1 MQLDLSN
8 LIKLAYPEETNN
20 NSYSVFTDAQVE
32 QLNRLIMYADYYE
45 NRVFP
50 YIEQKYPEFKQ
61 SSERNPAQIPINYSR
76 YIVDK
81 LAGWQFEKPI
91 DIAVSTDKE
100 SKKAKADAD
109 VIEKDLYEIHKSNNM
124 DLKLQQAAKEC
135 NTSGTVAFKMIYD
148 PLQGIRFL
156 PRPSIECFPITE
168 FDDYERLTKVH
179 FIAFKSEDIIWKQTF
194 ELINGRC
201 QFEEA
206 TYNVKENLRIEEV
219 IQEPTFLGNGTR
231 TIDFIPVYV
240 IPNNPALGMVKGY
253 SELIDLIP
261 IIDELN
267 KKYSDSSDALR
278 FEMFAITILL
288 NINEFTDAKNKG
300 KPKTAAGAI
309 WNLMGGVK
317 GADVVSPEIFKLESK
332 FAYRETLKNHLDNLR
347 NVLFELCSVVQI
359 NPDTIDNL
367 GNLSGV
373 ALKLMYASLI
383 SKTNTKNTIWT
394 PKLEQ
399 MYGDSLK
406 MRSAYEA
413 YSYPE
418 ELDIEIISH
427 MPIPMNEKEEVE
439 IAIQKISAGL
449 SSVKREMDN
458 LGIENPELVMAEIL
472 AEQQEQDKRYNDS
485 YGKDKDV

>member
-1 MQLDLSN
+1 MQLDLTN
-8 LIKLAYPEETNN
+8 LIKLAFPEETKDKT
-20 NSYSVFTDAQVE
+20 YSVFTDAQVE
-32 QLNRLIMYADYYE
+32 QLNRLIKYANYYE
-45 NRVFP
+45 NNVFP

-91 DIAVSTDKE
+91 DIAVSTDKK
-100 SKKAKADAD
+100 SNKKKADG
-109 VIEKDLYEIHKSNNM
+109 VEKDLYEVHKLNNM

-168 FDDYERLTKVH
+168 FDDYERLVKVH

-194 ELINGRC
+194 ELIDGKC

-206 TYNVKENLRIEEV
+206 TYNVKENLKVEEV
-219 IQEPTFLGNGTR
+219 IQKPTFLGNGTK
-231 TIDFIPVYV
+231 TIDFIPVYI

-253 SELIDLIP
+253 SELEDLIP

-278 FEMFAITILL
+278 FEMFAITILM
-288 NINEFTDAKNKG
+288 NIKGLSDAKG
-300 KPKTAAGAI
+300 KAGKLKTKAGAAYFL
-309 WNLMGGVK
+309 NSAGQGQFK
-317 GADVVSPEIFKLESK
+317 SEIFKVESQ
-332 FAYRETLKNHLDNLR
+332 FAYRETLKNHLDNLK
-347 NVLFELCSVVQI
+347 NMMFELCSMVQI

-373 ALKLMYASLI
+373 ALKLMFASLI

-406 MRSAYEA
+406 MRSAYET

-458 LGIENPELVMAEIL
+458 MGIENPELVMAEIL

-485 YGKDKDV
+485 YGKGNNGEK